1 MTEIVIEIQHEVPVP
16 MVLLRLIETAVR
28 ATLDAQSV
36 AAPAEISCLLT
47 DDAHIQEL
55 NRTYRQQDKPTDVLS
70 FPAGDVPAERPGA
83 HHLGDVAISVPY
95 AKRQAQ
101 AAGHDLMSELQLLA
115 VHGVLHLLG
124 HDHVDDTEK
133 AKMWA
138 AQTAVLTELGIVH
151 VRPTER

>member
-1 MTEIVIEIQHEVPVP
+1 MTDFTVEIQHDVPVP
-16 MVLLRLIETAVR
+16 VVLVRLVETAVR
-28 ATLDAQSV
+28 ATLEAQSV
-36 AAPAEISCLLT
+36 TAPAEISCLLT
-47 DDAHIQEL
+47 DDAHIREL

-70 FPAGDVPAERPGA
+70 FPAGEAPAGGPHA
-83 HHLGDVAISVPY
+83 SHLGDVAISVPY

-124 HDHVDDTEK
+124 HDHADAAQK